1 MKNRLFLRTDAS
13 RKNGIGHLMRC
24 LSLAQKWRRTGGEAL
39 FIGYFETD
47 AVRKRI
53 EKEGFEYE
61 LIQNPYPEPE
71 DKRRIVE
78 ILNRQ
83 RFSSRA
89 APDRQWVVIDGYHF
103 GPDYQRGIRES
114 AHRVLVIDDTAHLP
128 TYHADILLNQNL
140 NADTLNYRCAP
151 NTTRLLGASYV
162 LLRQEFLVQTTS
174 HGPVPARAK
183 NLLVTFGGADSK
195 NMTVKTIGALSRLPH
210 QDLEVNIVVGSENVN
225 MESIRKRLETVSFRH
240 SFFQNADNMDSLMHE
255 ADAAVHAIG
264 GTCWELAY
272 MGVPGIGVVT
282 ADNQQKVAETL
293 ARIGVIRFPGR
304 WDEIDESALSGEIA
318 GLISDENF
326 RRAARAKARN
336 LIDGRGAE
344 RVCSRMLGTPR

>member
-103 GPDYQRGIRES
+103 GPEYQRDIRELGQ
-114 AHRVLVIDDTAHLP
+114 RVLVIDDTAHLP
-128 TYHADILLNQNL
+128 AYHADVLLNQNL
-140 NADTLNYRCAP
+140 NAGALNYRCDP
-151 NTTRLLGASYV
+151 DTTRLLGAKYV
-162 LLRQEFLVQTTS
+162 LLRQEFLLPAPS
-174 HGPVPARAK
+174 HRPVPDRAK
-183 NLLVTFGGADSK
+183 NILVTFGGADSR
-195 NMTVKTIGALSRLPH
+195 NMTVKAIGALSHLSH
-210 QDLEVNIVVGSENVN
+210 QDFEANIVVGPENVN
-225 MESIRKRLETVSFRH
+225 LNSIRKKLEAVSFRH
-240 SFFQNADNMDSLMHE
+240 SFFQNASNMDRLMRE
-255 ADAAVHAIG
+255 ADTAIHAIG

-272 MGVPGIGVVT
+272 MGVPGIGIVT
-282 ADNQQKVAETL
+282 ADNQQKVAEML

-304 WDEIDESALSGEIA
+304 WDEIDESALSREIA
-318 GLISDENF
+318 QLIGDESL
-326 RRAARAKARN
+326 RRNASARARN
-336 LIDGRGAE
+336 LIDGRGSE
-344 RVCSRMLGTPR
+344 RVCSEMLNFPR